1 MTVLVNQR
9 SRNMRALLTI
19 LTVIAMAALPTQT
32 AAGGPPCV
40 TRDVGLGGVGRARV
54 IIFTG
59 AGSEEPVCALVATFA
74 AEGVRAR
81 IAEGTDREGALVVA
95 ALTPG
100 RGATVIVRDGVLAV
114 SPSGTAPA
122 DDPAAV
128 AVGPFV
134 VPPGGGFPSASGDPS
149 AVARVVLAYAGAR
162 IVIFQT
168 TPVTVIDLALALR
181 DQPDL
186 FGIDAPERAVIL
198 ASGSSAAL
206 ELHTDLGTLG
216 TPVATPRA
224 LVLVRRP

>member
-1 MTVLVNQR
+1 
-9 SRNMRALLTI
+9 MRILLC
-19 LTVIAMAALPTQT
+19 LMAALALAALPDRT
-32 AAGGPPCV
+32 AAGGPPCM

-54 IIFTG
+54 VSFTG
-59 AGSEEPVCALVATFA
+59 AGSEEQVCALVATFA
-74 AEGVRAR
+74 ADGIRAR
-81 IAEGTDREGALVVA
+81 IVEGTDREGALVAA

-100 RGATVIVRDGVLAV
+100 RGALVLVRDGVLTV
-114 SPSGTAPA
+114 SAAGSG
-122 DDPAAV
+122 DDPAAL

-149 AVARVVLAYAGAR
+149 AVARVVLAYAGSR
-162 IVIFQT
+162 IAVFQT

-186 FGIDAPERAVIL
+186 FGIDAPERAVVL

-206 ELHTDLGTLG
+206 ELHTDLGPLG
-216 TPVATPRA
+216 SPVATPRA